1 MNFNSDIK
9 VTGSLSIK
17 KYNDKNKLVE
27 QKDVRNLIVTAGKE
41 FIASR
46 IIDGSIDPMSHMAL
60 GGGVTV
66 PMLSNQ
72 SLVLETSRVALD
84 SSISSGSTVK
94 YVGVFAPGVSTGS
107 IVEAGLFN
115 SSSAGVML
123 ARTTFPKITK
133 LESESLVIEWTI
145 SVG

>member
-1 MNFNSDIK
+1 MDFNSSIK

-17 KYNDKNKLVE
+17 KFNAKNKLIE
-27 QKDVRNLIVTAGKE
+27 HKDVQNLIVTAGKE

-46 IIDGSIDPMSHMAL
+46 IIDASVSPMSHMAL
-60 GGGVTV
+60 GSGSIVS
-66 PMLSNQ
+66 MLSNE
-72 SLVLETSRVALD
+72 SLVLETSRVVLD
-84 SSISSGSTVK
+84 SSISVGSTVK
-94 YVGVFAPGVSTGS
+94 YVAVFAPGVSTGS

-123 ARTTFPKITK
+123 ARTTFPEITK
-133 LESESLVIEWTI
+133 LESESIVIEWTI